1 MTIGHVDDA
10 LISLALLIDTAG
22 GGSTSAVE
30 CSVTSL
36 ISHKFLI
43 TSRNEKSYKFN
54 EEVPVWWLVSL
65 GKKKI
70 VLLHFA
76 SKLKYFQMRWFS
88 THRKSCEVQKTT
100 SLICSRSTNEIF
112 SEP

>member
-65 GKKKI
+65 GKKKNCF
-70 VLLHFA
+70 VALCF
-76 SKLKYFQMRWFS
+76 K
-88 THRKSCEVQKTT
+88 V
-100 SLICSRSTNEIF
+100 EIF
-112 SEP
+112 SNAMVFYPQKKL